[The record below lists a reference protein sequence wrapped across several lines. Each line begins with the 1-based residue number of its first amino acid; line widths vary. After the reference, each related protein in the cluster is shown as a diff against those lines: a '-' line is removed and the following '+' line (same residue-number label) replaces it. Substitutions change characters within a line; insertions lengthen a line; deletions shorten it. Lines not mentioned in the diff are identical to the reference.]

1 MKMRSYGN
9 TILFA
14 GAFLLIGSLAVAQT
28 PTAAQRSTGRDA
40 SSGHATGRVDQFP
53 KASGATAL
61 PSGGHSTPSSAKSMG
76 SAHATESLSA
86 STPSSSAEDAKG
98 SKQSNPMYKENG
110 NSGENPLFEQK
121 DSVAPKP
128 KSGASPSV
136 QYKDPEDMTT
146 RYRPGNDKTSK
157 IVVKTDGSGA
167 PSPR

>member
-28 PTAAQRSTGRDA
+28 PTP
-40 SSGHATGRVDQFP
+40 P
-53 KASGATAL
+53 KKNPARQASGGPAA
-61 PSGGHSTPSSAKSMG
+61 PGAAKSMG

-86 STPSSSAEDAKG
+86 STPSASAENAKD

-110 NSGENPLFEQK
+110 NSGENPLFEGK

-128 KSGASPSV
+128 KSGASPTV

-146 RYRPGNDKTSK
+146 RYRPGNNKTSRV
-157 IVVKTDGSGA
+157 VVKTDGSA
-167 PSPR
+167 TPSQR